1 MPIWGMEPCALCQS
15 CISSTIWHFFYCVLW
30 TRTTAMSGNLVKLII
45 RGYSWYHELVSGKD
59 KIATSHFP
67 WPHNTVKKIYTYGNN
82 ATMIEDKARQNKNEV
97 DNGQKSLRKFWR
109 ETARNTRDK
118 NSSSWDSFQR
128 NYKYSQ
134 DKGKSRSSAKHQ
146 DFLS

>member
-1 MPIWGMEPCALCQS
+1 
-15 CISSTIWHFFYCVLW
+15 
-30 TRTTAMSGNLVKLII
+30 
-45 RGYSWYHELVSGKD
+45 
-59 KIATSHFP
+59 
-67 WPHNTVKKIYTYGNN
+67 
-82 ATMIEDKARQNKNEV
+82 MIEDKARQNKNEV

-134 DKGKSRSSAKHQ
+134 GKGKSRSSAKHQ
-146 DFLS
+146 DLLS